1 MQNWFIKIMIAI
13 QSLNCK
19 HSSSMAEIKDNYSTR
34 VHSCLEPSVR
44 ASLVFIF
51 HRAVEKLMTD
61 YKYFRLSVGH
71 KKLIILTF
79 LSMAEWATF

>member
-1 MQNWFIKIMIAI
+1 MPSNHSTVNTVQVWLKSKITILQEYI
-13 QSLNCK
+13 
-19 HSSSMAEIKDNYSTR
+19 
-34 VHSCLEPSVR
+34 VVLEPSVR

-79 LSMAEWATF
+79 LSMAE

>member
-1 MQNWFIKIMIAI
+1 MIAI

-19 HSSSMAEIKDNYSTR
+19 HSSSMAEIKDNYSKR

-61 YKYFRLSVGH
+61 YK
-71 KKLIILTF
+71 
-79 LSMAEWATF
+79 